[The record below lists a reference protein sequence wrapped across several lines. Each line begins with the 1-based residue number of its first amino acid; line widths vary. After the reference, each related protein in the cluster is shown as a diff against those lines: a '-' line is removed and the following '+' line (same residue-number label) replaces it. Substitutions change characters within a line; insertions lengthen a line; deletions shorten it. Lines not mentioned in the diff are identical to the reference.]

1 MAVSPQYLRPISL
14 LDSTRAYLTPQI
26 ISGASS
32 VVHEPES
39 ATRLALN
46 SAVPSLL
53 AGLSNVASSADG
65 TERLSN
71 VIRDGAFSPVADNAP
86 ALFGGGTPTTNM
98 MSAGQQLLGKIFGE
112 NTSAVSEVLAGS
124 TGIRASSASSLLGM
138 MAPLVLG
145 VIGKHATSQGLN
157 ASGIANLLLSQKQSI
172 FGALPSGMS
181 QLIGLSGPR
190 VVSSSARSS
199 VNGSR
204 YIERETPRQAPYVA
218 SRVPA
223 ETNITKWLW
232 IGLIALAGLLLWFFA
247 RGRGPGETMTRI
259 SLPNGTSLSV
269 PDGSLTYNLAN
280 YLSSGEQDVPRTFAF
295 DHLNFQSSSAD
306 LTPDSVQ
313 TVHDLTELMK
323 AYPNVQFQLAG
334 HTDNTGDADAN
345 QKLSVDRANTVK
357 SMLVSG
363 GINPQRISTT
373 GYGQMRPIAIN
384 DTDEG
389 RAKNRRIELI
399 VTSK

>member
-1 MAVSPQYLRPISL
+1 MAVSPQYLRPITL

-26 ISGASS
+26 IRGASS

-39 ATRLALN
+39 AIRLALN

-53 AGLSNVASSADG
+53 AGLSNFASSPEGID
-65 TERLSN
+65 RLSAPDTRWRLFTSCRQCSRAFRG
-71 VIRDGAFSPVADNAP
+71 RDCDHQHDERRAAVARED
-86 ALFGGGTPTTNM
+86 LRREHFRGFG
-98 MSAGQQLLGKIFGE
+98 SAW
-112 NTSAVSEVLAGS
+112 SSS
-124 TGIRASSASSLLGM
+124 GIRASSAASLLGM

-157 ASGIANLLLSQKQSI
+157 ASGVANLLVSQKQSI
-172 FGALPSGMS
+172 FGALPAGMS
-181 QLIGLSGPR
+181 QLVGLSGPR
-190 VVSSSARSS
+190 VVTSNANSANGNRS
-199 VNGSR
+199 VAQ
-204 YIERETPRQAPYVA
+204 EMPRQAPYIG
-218 SRVPA
+218 STVPA
-223 ETNITKWLW
+223 EANMKKWLW
-232 IGLIALAGLLLWFFA
+232 IGLIAFAGLLLWLFA
-247 RGRGPGETMTRI
+247 RGRGPGEAMTRI

-280 YLSSGEQDVPRTFAF
+280 YLSSGSQDVPRGFVF
-295 DHLNFQSSSAD
+295 DHLNFQTSSAD

-313 TVHDLTELMK
+313 TVHDLTEIMK

-345 QKLSVDRANTVK
+345 QRLSVDRANAVK

-363 GINPQRISTT
+363 GIRPQRISTT

-389 RAKNRRIELI
+389 RAEKSSDRINRDQ
-399 VTSK
+399 

>member
-1 MAVSPQYLRPISL
+1 MAVSPQYLRPITL

-53 AGLSNVASSADG
+53 AGLSNFASSPDG
-65 TERLSN
+65 IDRLSN
-71 VIRDGAFSPVADNAP
+71 LIRDGAFSPVADNAP

-124 TGIRASSASSLLGM
+124 SGIRASSASSLLGM

-157 ASGIANLLLSQKQSI
+157 ASGVANLVLSQKQSI
-172 FGALPSGMS
+172 FGALPAGMS

-190 VVSSSARSS
+190 VVTSNANSANGNRS
-199 VNGSR
+199 VA
-204 YIERETPRQAPYVA
+204 REMPRQAPYIG
-218 SRVPA
+218 STVPA
-223 ETNITKWLW
+223 ESSMKKWLW
-232 IGLIALAGLLLWFFA
+232 IGLIAFAGLLLWLFA
-247 RGRGPGETMTRI
+247 RGRGPGEAMTRV

-280 YLSSGEQDVPRTFAF
+280 YLSSGSQDVPRTFLF

-313 TVHDLTELMK
+313 TVHDLTEIMK
-323 AYPNVQFQLAG
+323 AYPNVRFQLVG

-345 QKLSVDRANTVK
+345 QRLSVDRANAVK

-363 GINPQRISTT
+363 GISPQRISTT

-389 RAKNRRIELI
+389 RAKNRRIELT